1 MSTRHDAPLVHAFAA
16 AAAAI
21 LAAYLL
27 NWLLS

>member
-1 MSTRHDAPLVHAFAA
+1 MSTNHQQPLVPAFAA

-21 LAAYLL
+21 FAAYLL